1 MKDVYFA
8 GDSYALTGPSI
19 VNKYYRELLGHEFTF
34 AKAEKNPVVRL
45 LGAAKNVFTHKV
57 LIISGASKYDY
68 AVISLGKLLRKK
80 VIYIMHGCMEAE
92 NVINRAVRADETR
105 LERFYL
111 NTADRILC
119 VSEQFARWVRE
130 NYPKYRE
137 KVFPL
142 TNGVDWEIIQDVVVA
157 EHRDPRSIS
166 IVGGGVPRKNVKSVC
181 EAVDKINRSLG
192 VNYELKV
199 FGRDDLD
206 TDAVKAYPFVRYF
219 GKIERK
225 RLFEEIAGTS
235 LFIQNSI
242 FDSFAMAPLE
252 ALLCGC
258 SILCSK
264 NVGALSLFKTAQDQ
278 DVIED
283 CFDSEE
289 IKGKI
294 LYTLANP
301 NHNRL
306 LEGLDKEETSFAN
319 RAQQLK
325 EYVNNLIKD

>member
-8 GDSYALTGPSI
+8 SDSYALTGPSI
-19 VNKYYRELLGHEFTF
+19 VNKYYRQLLGHEFTF
-34 AKAEKNPVVRL
+34 AAVEKNPLKRL
-45 LGAAKNVFTHKV
+45 FGAAKNVAAHKV
-57 LIISGASKYDY
+57 VIISGASKYDY
-68 AVISLGKLLRKK
+68 ALITIAKLLRKK

-92 NVINRAVRADETR
+92 NLINKAVRADETR

-111 NTADRILC
+111 NTADKILC
-119 VSEQFARWVRE
+119 VSEQFAGWVKE
-130 NYPKYRE
+130 NYPKHQK
-137 KVFPL
+137 KVFAL
-142 TNGVDWEIIQDVVVA
+142 TNGVDWEIIQDMGTVDCA
-157 EHRDPRSIS
+157 DALSIS
-166 IVGGGVPRKNVKSVC
+166 IVGGGVPRKNVKTVC

-192 VNYELKV
+192 VTYELKV

-206 TDAVKAYPFVRYF
+206 TPAVKSYPFVRYF

-258 SILCSK
+258 SVLCSK
-264 NVGALSLFKTAQDQ
+264 NVGALSLFQTVQEQ
-278 DVIED
+278 DVIQD

-289 IKGKI
+289 IKEKI
-294 LYTLANP
+294 LFALANP
-301 NHNRL
+301 NHDRL
-306 LEGLDKEETSFAN
+306 LAGLDKEETGFPH
-319 RAQQLK
+319 RAQQLR
-325 EYVNNLIKD
+325 EHVNALIED